1 MTIRSLYKL
10 LLRWLLVPLILI
22 ILIWSGKATAHSSS
36 NSYLTLSAPKN
47 QLELRADIHLRDVD
61 LIFDLDANRDGQVTW
76 GETQMRSLELS
87 AWLEQGLLL
96 SESGKKCSLGRADLQ
111 VSQLADGT
119 YLSAMWAPDCKRI
132 NDINSADFILSYNL
146 IFQQDSLHKGLL
158 KVDLPNLQSSALLSP
173 ERPDAQI
180 SLTESRALRVFS
192 KYIIEGVWHIWIGI
206 DHIVFL
212 ISLLLLAPL
221 QPSRKKIK
229 EWPAAQTA
237 RPVLLDILAVVT
249 AFTIA
254 HSITL
259 GLTVMASLT
268 PPSDLIE
275 PAIALSVVLASLNN
289 LLGGYSLKRWR
300 LAFVFGLIHGF
311 GFANVLLDL
320 GLPNSALLA
329 ALGGFNLGVEL
340 GQLAIVL
347 VFLPLAWLLRRTLF
361 YRWVVVAGG
370 SFVIALLGIY
380 WLLDRSGLKFF

>member
-1 MTIRSLYKL
+1 
-10 LLRWLLVPLILI
+10 
-22 ILIWSGKATAHSSS
+22 
-36 NSYLTLSAPKN
+36 
-47 QLELRADIHLRDVD
+47 
-61 LIFDLDANRDGQVTW
+61 
-76 GETQMRSLELS
+76 MRSLELS
-87 AWLEQGLLL
+87 AWLEQGLQL
-96 SESGKKCSLGRADLQ
+96 SESGKKCSLGKADLQ

-119 YLSAMWAPDCKRI
+119 YLSAMWAPDCERI
-132 NDINSADFILSYNL
+132 NDINNADFTLSYNL

-173 ERPDAQI
+173 ERPNAQI
-180 SLTESRALRVFS
+180 SLTESSALRVFL

-221 QPSRKKIK
+221 QPSRKKIT

-259 GLTVMASLT
+259 GLSVMAWLT

-289 LLGGYSLKRWR
+289 LLGVYSLKRWR

-347 VFLPLAWLLRRTLF
+347 VFLPLAWLLRRTRF

-370 SFVIALLGIY
+370 SFVIALLGVY

>member
-1 MTIRSLYKL
+1 MTRSLYKVL
-10 LLRWLLVPLILI
+10 LQWLMVAFILAA
-22 ILIWSGKATAHSSS
+22 LIWSLKAAAHSSS
-36 NSYLTLSAPKN
+36 NSYLTLSAPKD
-47 QLELRADIHLRDVD
+47 QLSLRADIHFRDVD
-61 LIFDLDANRDGQVTW
+61 LIFDLDADRDGQVTW
-76 GETQMRSLELS
+76 REAQMRSLELS
-87 AWLEQGLLL
+87 AWLEQGLQL
-96 SESGKKCSLGRADLQ
+96 SESGKKCSLGKADLQ

-132 NDINSADFILSYNL
+132 NDINSADFTLSYKL

-180 SLTESRALRVFS
+180 SLTESSALRVFS

-221 QPSRKKIK
+221 QPSRKKITQ
-229 EWPAAQTA
+229 WPAAKAA

-259 GLTVMASLT
+259 GLTVMEWLT
-268 PPSDLIE
+268 PPSNLIE

-320 GLPNSALLA
+320 GLPNSALVA

-340 GQLAIVL
+340 GQLAIVM
-347 VFLPLAWLLRRTLF
+347 VFLPMAWLLRSTLF

-370 SFVIALLGIY
+370 SFVIALLGVY